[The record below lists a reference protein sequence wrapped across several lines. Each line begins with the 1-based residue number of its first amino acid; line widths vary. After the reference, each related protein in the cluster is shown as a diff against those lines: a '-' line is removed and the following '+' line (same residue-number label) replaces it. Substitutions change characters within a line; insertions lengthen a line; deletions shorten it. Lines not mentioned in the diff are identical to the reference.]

1 MCNTRCVFSM
11 LLDLFWQMIH
21 TIAFSPSEILGLQ
34 HFKDNFGKVL
44 QLIQLTVANVI
55 YIYTDCLANDI
66 QTILS
71 FDPSLLLKDSTNVRF
86 PLLYI
91 GYLKCRTLFGDIFVV
106 TMIDND

>member
-1 MCNTRCVFSM
+1 MIQLHFS
-11 LLDLFWQMIH
+11 
-21 TIAFSPSEILGLQ
+21 SSEILGLQ

-55 YIYTDCLANDI
+55 YIYTDCLANYI

-106 TMIDND
+106 TMMWLIDDVENRRGRGDKVVEHR